1 MVCTLG
7 LVQVLLVQ
15 RWAAADLNWL
25 MVIEQ
30 GLLRSWLETARGQAL
45 AVLASWALLDHREC
59 SSFHWE
65 V

>member
-30 GLLRSWLETARGQAL
+30 GLLRSWLETAREQAS
-45 AVLASWALLDHREC
+45 AVMATWALLDHREC
-59 SSFHWE
+59 SNIR
-65 V
+65 